1 VPVARFTSVEMLIDR
16 AAHGLLDRLPESRAG
31 ALLAE
36 FLVFG
41 AKQAWASLFGAL
53 LLIAIVATRALY
65 PDDAVLAR
73 NDLLTILAV
82 LIQIGMLVGRLE
94 TIGELRVI
102 LLFHLVGTVMELFK
116 TDVGSWTYS
125 PGGVLHL
132 GAVPLFSG
140 FMYAAVGSYMVRVV
154 RLFDIRFERY
164 PRRWLTALVA
174 VACYVNFFTHHYVV
188 DVRWL
193 LFAAIVVL
201 YWPTVLEARVLR
213 ARLRLSVLVAFV
225 LVALFIWI
233 AENVATAGQAWI
245 YPDQADGWT
254 PVSLAK
260 LGSWILLMMISVVL
274 VTWVYP
280 PQAPD
285 VAPPDAAAPAAA
297 PTEAAPTEAAP
308 PDAAAPGG
316 AGSAPAAPTAPAAA
330 SGEAAA
336 AGEAA
341 GGAAPA

>member
-1 VPVARFTSVEMLIDR
+1 MPVARFTSVELLIDR
-16 AAHGLLDRLPESRAG
+16 AAHALLDRLPAGRAG
-31 ALLAE
+31 AFLAE

-41 AKQAWASLFGAL
+41 AKQAWAALFGGL
-53 LLIAIVATRALY
+53 LLLAIAATRVFY
-65 PDDAVLAR
+65 PDDAALDR

-82 LIQIGMLVGRLE
+82 VIQIGMLVGRLE
-94 TIGELRVI
+94 TVGELRVI
-102 LLFHLVGTVMELFK
+102 LLFHVVGTVMELFK
-116 TDVGSWTYS
+116 TDVGSWAYS

-174 VACYVNFFTHHYVV
+174 IACYVNFFTHHYVV

-193 LFAAIVVL
+193 LFAAIVLL
-201 YWPTVLEARVLR
+201 YWPTVLEARVLK
-213 ARLRLSVLVAFV
+213 ARLRLSVLIAFV

-233 AENVATAGQAWI
+233 AENVATAGQAWV

-254 PVSLAK
+254 PVSIAK

-280 PQAPD
+280 PQ
-285 VAPPDAAAPAAA
+285 PPDESSAPAAAPAAA
-297 PTEAAPTEAAP
+297 APT
-308 PDAAAPGG
+308 
-316 AGSAPAAPTAPAAA
+316 
-330 SGEAAA
+330 GEAAA
-336 AGEAA
+336 PGEAA
-341 GGAAPA
+341 GGAEPA

>member
-1 VPVARFTSVEMLIDR
+1 VPVPRFTSLEVLVDR
-16 AAHGLLDRLPESRAG
+16 AAHRLIGRLPPTRGWAF
-31 ALLAE
+31 LTE

-53 LLIAIVATRALY
+53 LLVAIVATRVLY
-65 PDDAVLAR
+65 PDDVLLAR
-73 NDLLTILAV
+73 NDLLTIIAV

-94 TIGELRVI
+94 TVGELRVI
-102 LLFHLVGTVMELFK
+102 LLFHVVGTVMELFK
-116 TDVGSWTYS
+116 TDVGSWAYS

-164 PRRWLTALVA
+164 PRRILTALVA
-174 VACYVNFFTHHYVV
+174 VACYVNFFTHHYVL
-188 DVRWL
+188 DVRWA

-201 YWPTVLEARVLR
+201 YWPTVLEARVFR

-233 AENVATAGQAWI
+233 AENVATAGQAWV

-280 PQAPD
+280 PQ
-285 VAPPDAAAPAAA
+285 PPELPELPESATAAASAA
-297 PTEAAPTEAAP
+297 
-308 PDAAAPGG
+308 
-316 AGSAPAAPTAPAAA
+316 TAPA
-330 SGEAAA
+330 GEAAA
-336 AGEAA
+336 AREAA
-341 GGAAPA
+341 RRAASP

>member
-1 VPVARFTSVEMLIDR
+1 VPVPRFTSVEVLVDQL
-16 AAHGLLDRLPESRAG
+16 AHRLLDRLPPTRGWAF
-31 ALLAE
+31 LAE

-53 LLIAIVATRALY
+53 LLVAIVATRILY
-65 PDDAVLAR
+65 PDDALLAR
-73 NDLLTILAV
+73 NDLLTIIAV

-94 TIGELRVI
+94 TVGELRVI
-102 LLFHLVGTVMELFK
+102 LLFHAVGTVMELFK
-116 TDVGSWTYS
+116 TDVGSWAYS

-164 PRRWLTALVA
+164 PRRWLTAVVA
-174 VACYVNFFTHHYVV
+174 IACYLNFFTHHYVV
-188 DVRWL
+188 DVRWA

-201 YWPTVLEARVLR
+201 YWPTVLEARVLK

-225 LVALFIWI
+225 LVALFIWV
-233 AENVATAGQAWI
+233 AENVATAGQAWV

-280 PQAPD
+280 PELPD
-285 VAPPDAAAPAAA
+285 GPDAA
-297 PTEAAPTEAAP
+297 
-308 PDAAAPGG
+308 D
-316 AGSAPAAPTAPAAA
+316 GSATSAASAAPTAA
-330 SGEAAA
+330 GEPSA
-336 AGEAA
+336 AGEPA
-341 GGAAPA
+341 GGAAPP

>member
-1 VPVARFTSVEMLIDR
+1 MAIYHVPVPRFTSVEVLIDR
-16 AAHGLLDRLPESRAG
+16 SAHRLIARLPPTRG
-31 ALLAE
+31 WTFLTE

-53 LLIAIVATRALY
+53 LLVAVIATRVLY
-65 PDDAVLAR
+65 PDDGMLAR
-73 NDLLTILAV
+73 NDLLTIIAV

-94 TIGELRVI
+94 TVGELRVI

-116 TDVGSWTYS
+116 TDVGSWAYS
-125 PGGVLHL
+125 PGGVLHI

-154 RLFDIRFERY
+154 RMFDIRFERY
-164 PRRWLTALVA
+164 PRRWLTVVVA
-174 VACYVNFFTHHYVV
+174 IACYVNFFTHHYVL
-188 DVRWL
+188 DVRWA

-201 YWPTVLEARVLR
+201 YWPSVLEARVFR
-213 ARLRLSVLVAFV
+213 ARLRLSVLISFV
-225 LVALFIWI
+225 LVALFIWV
-233 AENVATAGQAWI
+233 AENVATAGQAWV

-280 PQAPD
+280 PE
-285 VAPPDAAAPAAA
+285 PPGSADSVDPPESAAAAAAPAAA
-297 PTEAAPTEAAP
+297 PA
-308 PDAAAPGG
+308 
-316 AGSAPAAPTAPAAA
+316 
-330 SGEAAA
+330 GEAAA
-336 AGEAA
+336 TGEPA
-341 GGAAPA
+341 GGTASP

>member
-1 VPVARFTSVEMLIDR
+1 VPVPRFTSLEVLVDH
-16 AAHGLLDRLPESRAG
+16 AAHRLIARLPPTRGWAF
-31 ALLAE
+31 LTE

-53 LLIAIVATRALY
+53 LLVAIVATRVLY
-65 PDDAVLAR
+65 PDDALLAR
-73 NDLLTILAV
+73 NDLLTIIAV

-94 TIGELRVI
+94 TVGELRVI
-102 LLFHLVGTVMELFK
+102 LLFHVVGTMMELFK
-116 TDVGSWTYS
+116 TDVGSWAYS

-174 VACYVNFFTHHYVV
+174 IACYVNFFTHHFVL
-188 DVRWL
+188 DVRWA

-201 YWPTVLEARVLR
+201 YWPTVLEARVFR

-233 AENVATAGQAWI
+233 AENVATAGQAWV

-260 LGSWILLMMISVVL
+260 LGSWILLMMISLVL

-280 PQAPD
+280 P
-285 VAPPDAAAPAAA
+285 VPPESPEMLEEPESATPAASAAAPAAG
-297 PTEAAPTEAAP
+297 E
-308 PDAAAPGG
+308 
-316 AGSAPAAPTAPAAA
+316 PAAA
-330 SGEAAA
+330 REAARRA
-336 AGEAA
+336 AS
-341 GGAAPA
+341 P